1 MVLNCRDVDTTADW
15 YVRVLG
21 MAREVFGD
29 GRIALVFGNQ
39 KINVR
44 PTGAPNWETGAV
56 DAPGSLDLCFIA
68 DVEPRRRSARICAR
82 AASRSPQARSP
93 KTGAL
98 GPMTSHYCRDPDG
111 NLIEVA
117 SYSARRLA
125 FNHDRA
131 RPIQHRR
138 VRADGSARPQPP
150 QPMPVWPVW
159 SSRPATTCATS
170 SARGRRPSNG

>member
-1 MVLNCRDVDTTADW
+1 MAFTVNRIDHVVLNCHDVDTTTDW

-21 MAREVFGD
+21 MSREVFGD
-29 GRIALVFGNQ
+29 NRVALRFGNQ

-56 DAPGSLDLCFIA
+56 DAPGSLDLCFIVEIGPD
-68 DVEPRRRSARICAR
+68 DVGEHLRSSGVTITEG
-82 AASRSPQARSP
+82 PVT

-117 SYSARRLA
+117 SYSTP
-125 FNHDRA
+125 D
-131 RPIQHRR
+131 
-138 VRADGSARPQPP
+138 
-150 QPMPVWPVW
+150 
-159 SSRPATTCATS
+159 
-170 SARGRRPSNG
+170 

>member
-1 MVLNCRDVDTTADW
+1 MTFVVDRIDHVVLNCRNLDATVEF

-21 MAREVFGD
+21 MRREVFGG
-29 GRIALVFGNQ
+29 GRIALAFGNQ

-44 PTGAPNWETGAV
+44 PTGAENWVTGAV

-68 DVEPRRRSARICAR
+68 DVEPALVGEHLR
-82 AASRSPQARSP
+82 ACGVEIIDGPVP

-117 SYSARRLA
+117 SYL
-125 FNHDRA
+125 
-131 RPIQHRR
+131 
-138 VRADGSARPQPP
+138 
-150 QPMPVWPVW
+150 PVV
-159 SSRPATTCATS
+159 
-170 SARGRRPSNG
+170 

>member
-1 MVLNCRDVDTTADW
+1 
-15 YVRVLG
+15 VRVLG
-21 MAREVFGD
+21 MGREVFGE
-29 GRIALVFGNQ
+29 GRVALRFGNQ

-68 DVEPRRRSARICAR
+68 EMSPHDVGAHLRSCGVTITEGPIA
-82 AASRSPQARSP
+82 

-117 SYSARRLA
+117 SY
-125 FNHDRA
+125 
-131 RPIQHRR
+131 
-138 VRADGSARPQPP
+138 
-150 QPMPVWPVW
+150 
-159 SSRPATTCATS
+159 PA
-170 SARGRRPSNG
+170 PD